1 MWFSYLLILWFA
13 FGYLF
18 FSLVGVREPRHG
30 IMIAF
35 PLAIFAILALHRIL
49 PRSAASAATSAL
61 GAVTFLYSLL
71 FYPAPAVK
79 GYTAVANYVAE
90 HAPEDSVVMF
100 SGYRDGN
107 FIFDMR
113 TQERHDISILRADK
127 LLLRVAVER
136 ERGIREA
143 VLDQKQIAQELRDFG
158 VSLVVIQ
165 PDFWSDLRIMRDLS
179 AVLRGPNFKE
189 VARFPITGQRHP
201 DEETIVVYQPT
212 YPVAQ

>member
-1 MWFSYLLILWFA
+1 
-13 FGYLF
+13 
-18 FSLVGVREPRHG
+18 
-30 IMIAF
+30 MIAF

-61 GAVTFLYSLL
+61 GVATFLYSLL

-90 HAPEDSVVMF
+90 HAPENSVVMF

-107 FIFDMR
+107 FIFNMR

-136 ERGIREA
+136 ERGVREA

-158 VSLVVIQ
+158 VSLVAAQ

-179 AVLRGPNFKE
+179 AVLQGPDFKE
-189 VARFPITGQRHP
+189 VARFPITGQRHLG
-201 DEETIVVYQPT
+201 EETIVVYQPT
-212 YPVAQ
+212 YPVSQTRRTLSLEMPIIDQTFRGNMK